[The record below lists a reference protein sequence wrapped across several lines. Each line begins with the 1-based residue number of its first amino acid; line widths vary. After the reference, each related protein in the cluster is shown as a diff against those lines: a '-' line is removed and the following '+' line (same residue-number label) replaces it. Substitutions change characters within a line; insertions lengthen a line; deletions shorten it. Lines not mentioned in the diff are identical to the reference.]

1 MVDKFIQTVL
11 SHIANPFVLGTISRE
26 LSNHLE
32 DSINTYV
39 ERGYNQNDAE
49 DKAIE
54 AMGDPAELGQSLN
67 YTHPLYIDL
76 FSVLS
81 KITVAVAVWVV
92 IFMIVIP
99 NVSKINDKYQ
109 GKKDL
114 NEVLS
119 QEIYPKY
126 PYSKKLELEFDVI
139 NTTYKV
145 KEFRF
150 NEENEGLLILSEK
163 TRMIPSPFNQ
173 YLFNMECENVNC
185 QYQSIYNGLIVYM
198 DEVDD
203 FVLIFDN
210 GFSKW
215 RFNIEL
221 KDFL

>member
-1 MVDKFIQTVL
+1 MVDKFIQNVL
-11 SHIANPFVLGTISRE
+11 SHIANPFVLGKISRE

-32 DSINTYV
+32 DSIKTYV
-39 ERGYNQNDAE
+39 ERGYNQSDAE

-54 AMGDPAELGQSLN
+54 AMGDPAELGKSLN
-67 YTHPLYIDL
+67 HIHPLYIDL

-81 KITVAVAVWVV
+81 KITAAVAVWVV
-92 IFMIVIP
+92 IFMIVVP

-114 NEVLS
+114 NMKLS

-139 NTTYKV
+139 NTTYIV

-163 TRMIPSPFNQ
+163 IRMIPTPFNQ
-173 YLFNMECENVNC
+173 YLFNMECENINC

-198 DEVDD
+198 DQVDD

-221 KDFL
+221 KGFL